1 MPQLLNDAEMIERI
15 FDHMDSRT
23 TDTGDVVWREPTEN
37 YRSQARFEAE
47 LALLR
52 RTPVPFCPSAALPEN
67 GSYVARI
74 AAGTPLVVVRDPEGV
89 VRAFV
94 NVCRHRGM
102 QVAKG
107 AGCAKGFVCP
117 YHGWAYG
124 LDGQLKHIPGKE
136 GFPGVDPQTHG
147 LREVSAAEKG
157 GLVYV
162 NQENPISADELADVP
177 DLIAPDQA
185 LFDQAEFEDEANW
198 KLIAESV
205 MEGYHIKS
213 LHRTTF
219 YPYGLDNINV
229 VELFGNNARITFP
242 FRRIES
248 LRDVE
253 PGERRI
259 EGMVTYLYKLFP
271 NAHIAVLSKHAS
283 FVVLEPVSPSRT
295 RYVVYSVM
303 GKSNGSREISVED
316 ARRDAEFVAKMGLE
330 EDREAT
336 RAIQEGLASNA
347 NSHLTFGHFEKAIA
361 HFHKNLAARIDS

>member
-1 MPQLLNDAEMIERI
+1 MCVIR
-15 FDHMDSRT
+15 
-23 TDTGDVVWREPTEN
+23 
-37 YRSQARFEAE
+37 
-47 LALLR
+47 
-52 RTPVPFCPSAALPEN
+52 
-67 GSYVARI
+67 
-74 AAGTPLVVVRDPEGV
+74 
-89 VRAFV
+89 
-94 NVCRHRGM
+94 
-102 QVAKG
+102 
-107 AGCAKGFVCP
+107 
-117 YHGWAYG
+117 
-124 LDGQLKHIPGKE
+124 
-136 GFPGVDPQTHG
+136 
-147 LREVSAAEKG
+147 
-157 GLVYV
+157 
-162 NQENPISADELADVP
+162 
-177 DLIAPDQA
+177 
-185 LFDQAEFEDEANW
+185 
-198 KLIAESV
+198 IAESV